1 MNKIK
6 NIIKWFEN
14 FDNKNIKI
22 VGLENEFQIKLNI
35 NALPHLLGLHYI
47 NKNYRKTSGR
57 DFARWFFKRLK
68 RRTRKI

>member
-57 DFARWFFKRLK
+57 D
-68 RRTRKI
+68 